1 MPVPSPITK
10 PTSSQDLLIR
20 ILAEMV
26 YSAIMWEAEHPCEF
40 PLSHNRLTEEQS
52 VIHLI
57 PTDLFRTDANSQSP
71 QEGDTNVPA

>member
-1 MPVPSPITK
+1 MPGPNPIAK
-10 PTSSQDLLIR
+10 PTFSHDLLIR

-26 YSAIMWEAEHPCEF
+26 DSAIRWEAEHPCEF
-40 PLSHNRLTEEQS
+40 PSSHNRLTEEQS

-57 PTDLFRTDANSQSP
+57 PTDLFPTDANSQSP